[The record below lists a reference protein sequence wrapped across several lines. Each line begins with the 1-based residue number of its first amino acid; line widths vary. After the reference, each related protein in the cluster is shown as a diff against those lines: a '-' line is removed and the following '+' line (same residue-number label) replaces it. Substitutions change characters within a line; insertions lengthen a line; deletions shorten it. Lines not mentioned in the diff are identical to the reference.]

1 MNKEKQQRL
10 LRLLSGGLF
19 LFLGMLIS
27 ILNVLPD
34 LDPQS
39 VLHALI
45 WVLLGL
51 GALMEISALG
61 ITGAVIGIL
70 YTLMYPIRYKITD
83 WYGFLPHIVSFS
95 LMIALMLLRDKA
107 VYFSIGSAICRIMP
121 VIHDAVL
128 WVQELGWKNMGEFW
142 RHSWSMIVLSI
153 LVMTA
158 ILLAGFGF
166 QKYKAEPLR
175 KTWMSPKGSSADKLA
190 KLMALRE
197 KGAISDEEYEQ
208 QKQRLLGEEQ

>member
-1 MNKEKQQRL
+1 VRVDMNKEKQQRL
-10 LRLLSGGLF
+10 FRLLSGGLF

-51 GALMEISALG
+51 GILMEISALG

-83 WYGFLPHIVSFS
+83 SYGFLPHIVSFS
-95 LMIALMLLRDKA
+95 LMIVLMLLRDKA
-107 VYFSIGSAICRIMP
+107 MYFGIGAAICRIMP
-121 VIHDAVL
+121 VIHDVVL
-128 WVQELGWKNMGEFW
+128 WVQELGWNNMGEFW
-142 RHSWSMIVLSI
+142 QHS
-153 LVMTA
+153 
-158 ILLAGFGF
+158 
-166 QKYKAEPLR
+166 
-175 KTWMSPKGSSADKLA
+175 
-190 KLMALRE
+190 
-197 KGAISDEEYEQ
+197 
-208 QKQRLLGEEQ
+208 

>member
-1 MNKEKQQRL
+1 MPEQNVRVDMNKEKQQRM

-61 ITGAVIGIL
+61 ITGAVIG
-70 YTLMYPIRYKITD
+70 
-83 WYGFLPHIVSFS
+83 
-95 LMIALMLLRDKA
+95 
-107 VYFSIGSAICRIMP
+107 
-121 VIHDAVL
+121 
-128 WVQELGWKNMGEFW
+128 
-142 RHSWSMIVLSI
+142 
-153 LVMTA
+153 
-158 ILLAGFGF
+158 
-166 QKYKAEPLR
+166 
-175 KTWMSPKGSSADKLA
+175 
-190 KLMALRE
+190 
-197 KGAISDEEYEQ
+197 
-208 QKQRLLGEEQ
+208 RL

>member
-1 MNKEKQQRL
+1 MNKEKQQRM

-51 GALMEISALG
+51 GILMEISALG

-70 YTLMYPIRYKITD
+70 YTLMYPIRYKN
-83 WYGFLPHIVSFS
+83 Y
-95 LMIALMLLRDKA
+95 R
-107 VYFSIGSAICRIMP
+107 
-121 VIHDAVL
+121 
-128 WVQELGWKNMGEFW
+128 
-142 RHSWSMIVLSI
+142 
-153 LVMTA
+153 
-158 ILLAGFGF
+158 
-166 QKYKAEPLR
+166 
-175 KTWMSPKGSSADKLA
+175 
-190 KLMALRE
+190 
-197 KGAISDEEYEQ
+197 
-208 QKQRLLGEEQ
+208 RL

>member
-34 LDPQS
+34 LDPTS
-39 VLHALI
+39 VLYALT

-95 LMIALMLLRDKA
+95 LMIAFMLLRDKA

-166 QKYKAEPLR
+166 QKYKAEPLK

-197 KGAISDEEYEQ
+197 KGVISDEEYEQ